1 MVQETSTSPNLKVLW
16 IVNLFFKEIIFT
28 TFMAQIM
35 FYNFFLNKLQET
47 DFISYSLKNKKE
59 VFELK
64 SKH

>member
-64 SKH
+64 

>member
-16 IVNLFFKEIIFT
+16 IVNLFFKELIFT

-64 SKH
+64 

>member
-47 DFISYSLKNKKE
+47 DFISYTLKNKKE

-64 SKH
+64 SKY